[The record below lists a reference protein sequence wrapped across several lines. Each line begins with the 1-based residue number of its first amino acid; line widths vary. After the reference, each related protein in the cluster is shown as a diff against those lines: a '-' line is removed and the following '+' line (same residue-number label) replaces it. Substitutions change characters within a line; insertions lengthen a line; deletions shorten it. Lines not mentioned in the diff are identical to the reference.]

1 MPIFLSLYKIK
12 HLLSIGKSK
21 LAGDAAMAARALR
34 KEGIS
39 CGLMNII
46 PIQVFMVRL
55 IVDRLDER
63 EVSRKKGGSG

>member
-1 MPIFLSLYKIK
+1 M
-12 HLLSIGKSK
+12 
-21 LAGDAAMAARALR
+21 AAMAARALR

-46 PIQVFMVRL
+46 PIQVFIVRL
-55 IVDRLDER
+55 IVDQLDER

>member
-1 MPIFLSLYKIK
+1 M
-12 HLLSIGKSK
+12 
-21 LAGDAAMAARALR
+21 AAMAARALR

-63 EVSRKKGGSG
+63 EGNRKKGGSG

>member
-1 MPIFLSLYKIK
+1 
-12 HLLSIGKSK
+12 
-21 LAGDAAMAARALR
+21 MAARALC

-46 PIQVFMVRL
+46 PIQVFIVRL

-63 EVSRKKGGSG
+63 EVSREKGGSG

>member
-1 MPIFLSLYKIK
+1 MPIINWKKVDSR
-12 HLLSIGKSK
+12 GM
-21 LAGDAAMAARALR
+21 ATMAARALR

-46 PIQVFMVRL
+46 PIQVFIVRP
-55 IVDRLDER
+55 IVDQLDER